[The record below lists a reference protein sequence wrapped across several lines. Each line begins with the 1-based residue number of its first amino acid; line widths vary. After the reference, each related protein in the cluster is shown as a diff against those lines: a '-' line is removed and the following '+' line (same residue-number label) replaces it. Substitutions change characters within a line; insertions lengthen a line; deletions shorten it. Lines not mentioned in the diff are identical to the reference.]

1 MSRRLPA
8 LVLLCGALAAT
19 TALAQNAQLGKWGVD
34 LSSMDKSVKPGDN
47 FFNYV
52 NGGWLKTAEI
62 APARASARLDSGIR
76 LLPAGSGLGGT
87 LYTSAS
93 RIRQGVRWPR
103 RVRRLDKIAARVRAR
118 LSRLSL
124 FLFIS
129 NLCK

>member
-52 NGGWLKTAEI
+52 NGGWLKTAV
-62 APARASARLDSGIR
+62 GM
-76 LLPAGSGLGGT
+76 
-87 LYTSAS
+87 
-93 RIRQGVRWPR
+93 QV
-103 RVRRLDKIAARVRAR
+103 
-118 LSRLSL
+118 
-124 FLFIS
+124 
-129 NLCK
+129 